1 MSKRDEFIQ
10 ALKAQLDE
18 LNEEL
23 DELEGKAKSG
33 REQLGK
39 AYDAQVA
46 SLRASAATLRTKI
59 DEVRAAGDEKWEA
72 VVAEAEK
79 VQKALVHSFNYFKSQ
94 LK

>member
-23 DELEGKAKSG
+23 DELEGKAKAG

-59 DEVRAAGDEKWEA
+59 DEIKAAGDEKWEA

>member
-23 DELEGKAKSG
+23 DELEGKAKAG

-59 DEVRAAGDEKWEA
+59 DEVVAAGDEKWES

>member
-23 DELEGKAKSG
+23 DELEGKAQAG

>member
-1 MSKRDEFIQ
+1 MSKRDEIIQ

-18 LNEEL
+18 LNGEL
-23 DELEGKAKSG
+23 DELETKAKAG
-33 REQLGK
+33 REELGK
-39 AYDAQVA
+39 KYDAQVA

-59 DEVRAAGDEKWEA
+59 DEVMAAGDEKWEA